1 MKEVGLDGIHGFGHV
16 PVSAHVSAHEI
27 ANLDRLHASSRT
39 GFQLLRS
46 QQDDAEY
53 VTWLILERHSVGGT
67 GTDALAEEPL
77 RFRCR
82 RERLEAGLAGRL
94 IVTHDSV
101 NIGNILLVHRKYY
114 NSEGGYYDNNTVTA
128 NLIALWYGLVPEEEQ
143 QRVFSS
149 LVEKTE
155 NEFGGHVSS
164 GVIGIQVLMRT
175 LTEFGRPD
183 LAFRIASDDTYPSW
197 GYMAANGATTIWEL
211 WNGNTADPAMNSGNH
226 VMLLGD
232 LIIWEYEY
240 LAGIRPLKPGFA
252 EIELRP
258 YPVEGLDYVDCS
270 YESVQGRI
278 SSSWKK
284 ENGVFK
290 WDVSVPKGIRT
301 EVYLPG
307 TTTPEIITGGK
318 HHYEVRM

>member
-1 MKEVGLDGIHGFGHV
+1 M
-16 PVSAHVSAHEI
+16 
-27 ANLDRLHASSRT
+27 
-39 GFQLLRS
+39 
-46 QQDDAEY
+46 
-53 VTWLILERHSVGGT
+53 
-67 GTDALAEEPL
+67 
-77 RFRCR
+77 
-82 RERLEAGLAGRL
+82 
-94 IVTHDSV
+94 
-101 NIGNILLVHRKYY
+101 
-114 NSEGGYYDNNTVTA
+114 
-128 NLIALWYGLVPEEEQ
+128 
-143 QRVFSS
+143 FSS

-175 LTEFGRPD
+175 LTEYGRPD